1 MARKLA
7 RPHVL
12 GLRLLVLRRDAGFT
26 LIELMIVVAVI
37 GILASLAIPAFQRMQ
52 LRTRRSEAWVNM
64 KGIATAQ
71 IAYEQEHDAFVDC
84 SVSPTTALDK
94 KAYPFDVTQTGWSEL
109 DWKPEGKVYCHYA
122 ANVFKNSNGQWVRIS
137 GLCDL
142 DDDNKTATWYLDVD
156 PFATSTSSAHMVLRA
171 STTTLEQNLY

>member
-1 MARKLA
+1 MARMLA
-7 RPHVL
+7 RPLNL
-12 GLRLLVLRRDAGFT
+12 GPRILMTRRHRGFT

-37 GILASLAIPAFQRMQ
+37 GILASIAIPAFQRMQ
-52 LRTRRSEAWVNM
+52 LRSRRSEAWVNM
-64 KGIATAQ
+64 KAIGTAQ
-71 IAYEQEHDAFVDC
+71 LAYEQMNDAFVDC
-84 SVSPTTALDK
+84 AVSPTTPLDK
-94 KAYPFDVTQTGWSEL
+94 KAYAFDTTQTGWADL

-122 ANVFKNSNGQWVRIS
+122 ANVFKNPNGQWVRVS

-156 PFATSTSSAHMVLRA
+156 PFATTTSSAHMVLRA